1 MRFLVL
7 GASGMA
13 GHLIGLYLKE
23 QGHEVIGFSRRRVP
37 FLDCIEGNAQ
47 DEQLL
52 AKTIN
57 EGNFDIVI
65 NAIGVL
71 NAAADN
77 NPTAVYLN
85 GKLPHVIAGIVAGSK
100 TRVFHMSTDCV
111 FAGNTGP
118 YFEGCVP
125 DGYSAYSKTKAAGE
139 LNDNHNLTFRTS
151 IVGPDINEN
160 GIGLLNWFMK
170 QTGQVSGF
178 TGAIWT
184 GLTTLE
190 LAHAMEHEAKEQVAG
205 LVNMVPESSINK
217 YELLQLF
224 NKELRG
230 GAVEIIP
237 SDSLQLDKALT
248 RANFE
253 PTYIPKSYSVQV
265 HEMADWVCEHRSLY
279 PHYEVN

>member
-1 MRFLVL
+1 
-7 GASGMA
+7 MA

-23 QGHEVIGFSRRRVP
+23 QGHGVMGFSRRRVP
-37 FLDCIEGNAQ
+37 FLECIEGDAQ

-52 AKTIN
+52 AKTIK

-77 NPTAVYLN
+77 NPVAVYLN
-85 GKLPHVIAGIVAGSK
+85 GELPHVLAGIVAGSK

-118 YFEGCVP
+118 YFENSVP
-125 DGYSAYSKTKAAGE
+125 DGYSAYSKTKASGE

-190 LAHAMEHEAKEQVAG
+190 LARAMEHEAKEQVTG
-205 LVNMVPESSINK
+205 LVNMVPESYINK
-217 YELLQLF
+217 YELLKLF

-230 GAVEIIP
+230 GAVEINP

-248 RANFE
+248 RTNFE
-253 PTYIPKSYSVQV
+253 PTYIPKPYSVQV